1 MSQRLRSDA
10 DDVRRVTRGRGR
22 HLHSLERRD
31 SEPLRAWS
39 AQLPHPPS
47 SHEDLATQ
55 VGLINHHRSIEGQH
69 PRQPGARQPGS
80 TVGAEQ
86 QA

>member
-1 MSQRLRSDA
+1 MSQRLRCDA

-31 SEPLRAWS
+31 SDPLRTWN
-39 AQLPHPPS
+39 AQLPHPPC
-47 SHEDLATQ
+47 SHKDLAAQ
-55 VGLINHHRSIEGQH
+55 VGLINHNNGVEGQH
-69 PRQPGARQPGS
+69 PRQPGARQPGCS
-80 TVGAEQ
+80 VGAEQ